1 MQSRARSL
9 HAAAAFVLTAALWLS
24 SGIAAF
30 CAEPPLVIVV
40 AYSAGGSTD
49 TIARIFAVR
58 LQAKLG
64 RPVVVEDKP
73 GATGQIGS
81 RFVAKAEP
89 NGNTIQI
96 AAQTT
101 HAVAP
106 SLYGPSIGYD
116 PMKDFTPI
124 IQIARTPLVLV
135 TSSKFPPKT
144 VKELVDYL
152 KERPD
157 QVSYATGGRGDGS
170 HLSALLFHRMAAVKS
185 VAVPFNGE
193 GQALPQ
199 LLGNH
204 VSYMFLGAP
213 VAGPGIAA
221 GDLKALAVSSKTR
234 STLLPDVPTVQESGM
249 PGFDVSNWWGVFGP
263 AGLPSDFVSKL
274 NTAFSE
280 IIQEPET
287 REKLKGLG
295 FELTGSSPEEFKTFL
310 AAEIKKWADIIKSEG
325 LAPEQN

>member
-1 MQSRARSL
+1 MKFRTCAARAAL
-9 HAAAAFVLTAALWLS
+9 ATALWLIS
-24 SGIAAF
+24 ALGYAN
-30 CAEPPLVIVV
+30 AELPLTIVV

-49 TIARIFAVR
+49 TIARVFAVR
-58 LQAKLG
+58 LQDKLG

-81 RFVAKAEP
+81 RFVAKAAP
-89 NGNTIQI
+89 DGNTIQV

-106 SLYGPSIGYD
+106 SLYGKSIGYE
-116 PMKDFTPI
+116 PLKDFTPI
-124 IQIARTPLVLV
+124 IQIAWTPLVLV
-135 TSSKFPPKT
+135 TNPKFSPTT
-144 VKELVDYL
+144 VKELIEYL
-152 KERPD
+152 KGKPG

-170 HLSALLFHRMAAVKS
+170 HLSALLFHRLAGVEA

-193 GQALPQ
+193 GQALPP

-213 VAGPGIAA
+213 VAGQAIAS
-221 GDLKALAVSSKTR
+221 GDLKALAVTSKRRSS
-234 STLLPDVPTVQESGM
+234 LLPNVPTIQESGM
-249 PGFDVSNWWGVFGP
+249 PGYDVANWWGVFGP
-263 AGLPSDFVSKL
+263 AGMPADMVNKFNK
-274 NTAFSE
+274 AFTE

-295 FELTGSSPEEFKTFL
+295 FELTGSTPEEFRAYVEFETRKW
-310 AAEIKKWADIIKSEG
+310 AEIIKNEG